1 MILLFEENEKLFNS
15 LGLGVLKDA
24 ISCKVK
30 EGLNDQFAV
39 ELEYPVNGLNF
50 SKIQNDRIIYCKPT
64 PYDYAQPFRINSITK
79 PIKGVV
85 KIYASHIS
93 YDMNDI
99 PVLPFDAK
107 NLNDALNKIMNGVL
121 QEDGTYKKI
130 SVVDNDFK
138 FVTDS
143 TSAKTFKTT
152 APFNLRALLMGGD
165 ESLMSVYDVELKFD
179 KMEVQLLQKRGKDR
193 GAIVKY
199 GHNMTDINHEAS
211 TELLYNGV
219 FPYYHT
225 EKTST
230 ETSNTEGFTQVY
242 IVGSTPYQQDW
253 LSFTEN
259 GEPYHPV
266 DSSPV
271 QIATEGDFY
280 QKVYVWNETTEIFE
294 EKIYNQ
300 SINLIQGVLEPSW
313 LTIDWSK
320 FPLIICKAARRGYF
334 KTATDSDWG
343 DLKGVGDVVFEESII
358 SSGIASNIMMYFSE
372 VIPTDKDSK
381 NEEVNEIVDVQLDNP
396 IIWLETNDAKNMKH
410 NKVLMLDLTS
420 EFDDE
425 PSKEALLAK
434 AEEQIQKLKIGTIKH
449 TTTVSFVDLSA
460 TTEASRYEN
469 FDHIELGDTVSIIYE
484 DANISIKL
492 RVIALEYDA
501 IADRYLSVELG
512 EKKDTMS
519 SSSVQTGDNISSLS
533 NDAGYTTVTQVNKLI
548 ANIVTANYIEAL
560 NARLTKAQISQL
572 EVERINV
579 KGVLEASQFTLDSLI
594 AKLLIAENAEIANTL
609 TAGNIK
615 VAGDIT
621 INSGSISISS
631 KDGLTSFYVDRDGNV
646 TSNSVTI
653 TGGTL
658 DIGNGNFTVSNGGLM
673 TANNAVVNGTIVS
686 RNATITGGSIQIKG
700 DFDTFFE
707 VDEKGNVRANSITMN
722 GGELLLGDIE
732 YTQVTVTET
741 EYKQNKYYLKVSSNP
756 DVYRLDDDITWSSTK
771 TYYQSSAN
779 FKVDNEGNVLAYSM
793 NIRGGSLSIGELDS
807 TNNESV
813 IQIDEHGTM
822 FANNTVVKG
831 YIKAETLEADVGHI
845 AGFDLIPSVISSY
858 QLDTTVTYLNWMPF
872 TYYRKVSTNPDV
884 YELDNHPEFQVGVE
898 YYKATYSSLA
908 YFKYGIPGS
917 SNSVLISPSKSVT
930 FIHEDPIYRKIKLT
944 SATYLPDVYY
954 ILNIDDEYVLST
966 DPEFDED
973 ETYYERVRYE
983 NVPNVAFAAGPDFYV
998 TNDGYLRANNIEI
1011 IGGKIGG
1018 VNISQHDLEVEN
1030 YFDTD
1035 GILFGLY
1042 DRYLSKRIG
1051 RRVYYSYSYNSYI
1064 ASALVGNFT
1073 IVGNSFNI
1081 TYGNQ
1086 AWVMSPVLKLLP
1098 GGLSIG
1104 GIRDDVGPQHQYTDY
1119 TFSAGFIPFKELG
1132 LLLSL
1137 VISDDDYANS
1147 KYRFDTGHPRIAVGT
1162 VENVGRSNKKVETG
1176 LTNIIVAVVSHNKSY
1191 SDTSGNAMCYWEG
1204 GDLYVSSA
1212 TNANQTVAWI
1222 AIGY

>member
-64 PYDYAQPFRINSITK
+64 PYDYAQPFRINNITK
-79 PIKGVV
+79 PIKGIV

-99 PVLPFDAK
+99 PILPFDAK
-107 NLNDALNKIMNGVL
+107 NLNDALNKIMNGEL

-130 SVVDNDFK
+130 NVVDNDFK

-193 GAIVKY
+193 GAVVKY

-280 QKVYVWNETTEIFE
+280 QKVYVWNETTEVFE
-294 EKIYNQ
+294 EKLYNQ

-334 KTATDSDWG
+334 KTAGDSDWG
-343 DLKGVGDVVFEESII
+343 DLKGIGDVVFEESII

-372 VIPTDKDSK
+372 VIPTDKESK
-381 NEEVNEIVDVQLDNP
+381 NEEVNEIVDVQLDDP

-492 RVIALEYDA
+492 RVISLEYDA
-501 IADRYLSVELG
+501 IANRYLSVELG

-548 ANIVTANYIEAL
+548 ANVVTANYIEAL

-579 KGVLEASQFTLDSLI
+579 KGILEASQFTLDSLI

-673 TANNAVVNGTIVS
+673 TANNAVVNGTIIS
-686 RNATITGGSIQIKG
+686 KSATITGGSIQIKSDYG
-700 DFDTFFE
+700 TFFE
-707 VDEKGNVRANSITMN
+707 VDEKGNVTANSITMN
-722 GGELLLGDIE
+722 GGELLLGNIE
-732 YTQVTVTET
+732 YSQVTVTES
-741 EYKQNKYYLKVSSNP
+741 EYKQNKYYLKISSNP
-756 DVYRLDDDITWSSTK
+756 DTYRLDSDLSWDSTK
-771 TYYQSSAN
+771 IYYEASAN

-793 NIRGGSLSIGELDS
+793 NIMGGALNIGNGNFIVSNEGNVTANSINILGGSLSIGEQTS
-807 TNNESV
+807 TNNGSA
-813 IQIDEHGTM
+813 IQIDDDGNM
-822 FANNTVVKG
+822 FANNATIKG
-831 YIKAETLEADVGHI
+831 YIKAETLEAEVGHI
-845 AGFDLIPSVISSY
+845 AGFDLVPSVVSGY
-858 QLDTTVTYLNWMPF
+858 TLDTTVDENTWKPF
-872 TYYRKVSTNPDV
+872 TYYRKISSNPDV
-884 YELDNHPEFQVGVE
+884 YELDNYPDYHYGVD
-898 YYKATYSSLA
+898 YYKQTYSSLA
-908 YFKYGIPGS
+908 YFKYGTPGTTS
-917 SNSVLISPSKSVT
+917 SVLVSPGT
-930 FIHEDPIYRKIKLT
+930 TITIG
-944 SATYLPDVYY
+944 A
-954 ILNIDDEYVLST
+954 ST
-966 DPEFDED
+966 I
-973 ETYYERVRYE
+973 T
-983 NVPNVAFAAGPDFYV
+983 NVAFSAGADFYI
-998 TNDGYLRANNIEI
+998 TNTGYVKGQDIDFQ
-1011 IGGKIGG
+1011 GGKIGNMLVTSTALTIMG
-1018 VNISQHDLEVEN
+1018 TGPEGQTGAEVFKIDTTVGSMKAKTIELFNLKAVRQNTASSNDSYKAVIGYGDNDL
-1030 YFDTD
+1030 
-1035 GILFGLY
+1035 G
-1042 DRYLSKRIG
+1042 
-1051 RRVYYSYSYNSYI
+1051 YSFS
-1064 ASALVGNFT
+1064 
-1073 IVGNSFNI
+1073 
-1081 TYGNQ
+1081 
-1086 AWVMSPVLKLLP
+1086 
-1098 GGLSIG
+1098 GLSILHTYRSG
-1104 GIRDDVGPQHQYTDY
+1104 NYNQTIKAALFNPEDFSKIPICRYMGVGTESYANEDGSNGY
-1119 TFSAGFIPFKELG
+1119 CFFMYED
-1132 LLLSL
+1132 
-1137 VISDDDYANS
+1137 VISNYGYATHTLPSGCVIVGALCTYLHNSTNPESEDDTQRNCGWLIKTGTDNVIYIKNNANGTKRVFS
-1147 KYRFDTGHPRIAVGT
+1147 IVIAL
-1162 VENVGRSNKKVETG
+1162 RSN
-1176 LTNIIVAVVSHNKSY
+1176 N
-1191 SDTSGNAMCYWEG
+1191 
-1204 GDLYVSSA
+1204 
-1212 TNANQTVAWI
+1212 
-1222 AIGY
+1222 